1 MSGNA
6 YQQEMS
12 WICGQGTSSIFQP
25 RFWQHS
31 KNESNLDMAD
41 SSEKGE
47 EWTEFKY
54 IKTMELTVYADE
66 FEVRM
71 WEKEGDKD
79 KCKFF
84 LFFFFTWIIKLT
96 ELPGV

>member
-1 MSGNA
+1 
-6 YQQEMS
+6 
-12 WICGQGTSSIFQP
+12 
-25 RFWQHS
+25 
-31 KNESNLDMAD
+31 MAD

-71 WEKEGDKD
+71 
-79 KCKFF
+79 
-84 LFFFFTWIIKLT
+84 
-96 ELPGV
+96 

>member
-6 YQQEMS
+6 YQQEMT
-12 WICGQGTSSIFQP
+12 WICGQGTSSVSQP
-25 RFWQHS
+25 RFWRQS
-31 KNESNLDMAD
+31 KNESNWDVAD

-47 EWTEFKY
+47 KWPELKY
-54 IKTMELTVYADE
+54 TKTMELTVYADE

-79 KCKFF
+79 KCKGFF
-84 LFFFFTWIIKLT
+84 LLFFF
-96 ELPGV
+96 